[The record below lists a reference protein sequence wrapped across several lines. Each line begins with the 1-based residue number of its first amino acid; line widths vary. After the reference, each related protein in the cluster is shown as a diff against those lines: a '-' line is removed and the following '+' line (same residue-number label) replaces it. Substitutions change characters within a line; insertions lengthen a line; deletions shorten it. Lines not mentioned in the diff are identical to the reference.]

1 MMGSGLSALQ
11 VLFYLILFEIC
22 LWEATIFPVLYP
34 KKLRQKELKQL
45 GYSLKLANGSAG
57 FCHQYPWSLRDKMH
71 LPKWD
76 DL

>member
-1 MMGSGLSALQ
+1 MMGPGLSALH

-22 LWEATIFPVLYP
+22 IWETTIIPVLYP

-45 GYSLKLANGSAG
+45 GYSQKLANDGAD
-57 FCHQYPWSLRDKMH
+57 FCHQCPWSLRDKMH
-71 LPKWD
+71 LSKWD